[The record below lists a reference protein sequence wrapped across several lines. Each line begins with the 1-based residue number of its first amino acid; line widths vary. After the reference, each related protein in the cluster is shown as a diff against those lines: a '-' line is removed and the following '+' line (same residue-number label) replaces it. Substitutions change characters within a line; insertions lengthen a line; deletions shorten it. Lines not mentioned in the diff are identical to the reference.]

1 MAPYSDSLSLNQ
13 YPPDLIQAVAQNAAD
28 DADRVGQFLTEI
40 GLRPAAAG
48 AAPPAPVRLPTFF
61 LVGLGATLRLLAWEQ
76 RGLHA
81 HRDAGLPS
89 AREAISQVVRAV
101 TGPEPILEKEQAASQ
116 LALRVLAF
124 FVESL
129 AWNGRAILDA
139 DVELGEAE
147 EEPLVDAL
155 AQFLWTHRHDHDD
168 ALLTGG
174 GLP

>member
-1 MAPYSDSLSLNQ
+1 MAPYSGSLSLNQ
-13 YPPDLIQAVAQNAAD
+13 YPPDLIQAVTQNAAD

-48 AAPPAPVRLPTFF
+48 AAPPAPLRFPTFF
-61 LVGLGATLRLLAWEQ
+61 LVGLGAALRLLAWEQ
-76 RGLHA
+76 SGLHA

-89 AREAISQVVRAV
+89 AQEAFRQLAQAL
-101 TGPEPILEKEQAASQ
+101 TGLEPIAVKEQQASQ

-139 DVELGEAE
+139 DLQLGEAE
-147 EEPLVDAL
+147 EEPLVEAL
-155 AQFLWTHRHDHDD
+155 AHLLWAHRHDYDKPIRTD
-168 ALLTGG
+168 G